1 MAIYNVEYGCRIEKK
16 LGSTPPMPSQ
26 PGRKSIETLGIGL
39 DTTSP
44 SVQVPQIRPN
54 PIDELPTWYRHT
66 PIKKEKRSE
75 NLSHNP

>member
-1 MAIYNVEYGCRIEKK
+1 MAIYNVEYGCRIEKNY
-16 LGSTPPMPSQ
+16 GR
-26 PGRKSIETLGIGL
+26 PGRKSIETLRIGL

-44 SVQVPQIRPN
+44 SVQVPQIHPN